1 MSKKSND
8 KPSTL
13 DLAALA
19 ERHGVLK
26 DGLQDFLDD
35 NGLYLSEQNFERAFQ
50 HLLASTSHLEDLT
63 LYDVTNYLQQVLEHH
78 EYVIETMNKTGLA
91 EESLIKLIVTADSE
105 QRRKP
110 DAQTRKS
117 EGVVQQA
124 AKGWRFR
131 ITAFPLPIAVSLVLL
146 VGIAIAT
153 PLIPSP

>member
-117 EGVVQQA
+117 
-124 AKGWRFR
+124 
-131 ITAFPLPIAVSLVLL
+131 
-146 VGIAIAT
+146 
-153 PLIPSP
+153 